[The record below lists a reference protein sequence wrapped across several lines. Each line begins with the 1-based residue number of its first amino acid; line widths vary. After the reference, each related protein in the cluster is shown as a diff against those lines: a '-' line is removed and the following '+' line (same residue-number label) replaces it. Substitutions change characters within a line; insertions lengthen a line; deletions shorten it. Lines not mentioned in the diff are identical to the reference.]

1 MISKSEYRKKNIEF
15 LKQKSREEGVGK
27 LQGGVLY
34 EVLES
39 GEGGKTPNPGSVVLV
54 YYKGTLIDGTE
65 FDSNLSDGCPM
76 PMRLRD
82 LIEGWQI
89 ALIKMSKGD
98 KWRIY
103 VPATLGYGSR
113 RVDNIPGESTLV
125 FDIELTGFQ

>member
-1 MISKSEYRKKNIEF
+1 MLSKSEYKKKNIEF
-15 LKQKSREEGVGK
+15 LKQKSKEEGITK

-34 EVLES
+34 QVLEN
-39 GEGGKTPNPGSVVLV
+39 GEGGKTPSLGSVVLV

-65 FDSNLSDGCPM
+65 FDSNLNDPCPM

-82 LIEGWQI
+82 LIDGWQV

-103 VPATLGYGSR
+103 VPASYGYGSR

-125 FDIELTGFQ
+125 FEIELTGFQ